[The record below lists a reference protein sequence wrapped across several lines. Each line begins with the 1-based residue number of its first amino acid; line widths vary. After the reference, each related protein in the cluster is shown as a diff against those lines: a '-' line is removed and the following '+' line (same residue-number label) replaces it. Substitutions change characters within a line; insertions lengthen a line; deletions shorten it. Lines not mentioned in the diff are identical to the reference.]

1 MMKRL
6 IRLAAVAAT
15 AAATLAVSACGNG
28 GTVAG
33 SSGSSGS
40 TTAADSTPETGGT
53 VNFLAQAD
61 FSHLDP
67 TRGYDGGVDNFY
79 QLLYRTLVMWKA
91 VGGGKSE
98 IVPDLASSLG
108 TPSDDYKT
116 WTFHLRND
124 IYFQNGQPI
133 TSQDLKFG
141 IERAW
146 DPQAGIGSP
155 YAKTLIAA
163 AASYKGPY
171 EDGSTNA
178 IQTPNSKTIVF
189 HLNQSYPDFNYAAT
203 EPNFV
208 AFPVGTGND
217 DVFDKHPIASGPY
230 EVASYTPGAS
240 LVLTRNPDWKRSSD
254 PNRPA
259 YPNKITFTFGLS
271 GATIDQ
277 RLLADQ
283 STDQNAIGLW
293 GIQASTVAKIQ
304 TEQMKERTV
313 SGPQGCTG
321 YVALNTTDK
330 PLNNLQ
336 VREAIEWAT
345 DKQTMVD
352 AAGGT
357 VLAAEATSIESPT
370 VPDRTTTN
378 VYATAGG
385 TGDVAKAKELLK
397 EAGYANGFTITL
409 QTMNDPISEGEG
421 VAFQA
426 ALARAGITVKL
437 DEMSVSSFY
446 QTIGTVS
453 QEADAAQTGWCP
465 DWPGGLT
472 FLPPLFDSSQ
482 YLTSVGNG
490 DLSMIQSSSLNAQ
503 FASIAKIANTT
514 EQNEAYAQLDVQ
526 IQKMA
531 LIVPT
536 VYANT
541 VELVGT
547 NVAGAYPSAPWD
559 SGVDFVSV
567 GLKNPN
573 S

>member
-1 MMKRL
+1 MLKF
-6 IRLAAVAAT
+6 T
-15 AAATLAVSACGNG
+15 AAAAAAAITLAVAACGNG

-33 SSGSSGS
+33 SSAGS

-53 VNFLAQAD
+53 VNFLAQSD

-67 TRGYDGGVDNFY
+67 ARGYDGGVDNFY
-79 QLLYRTLVMWKA
+79 QLIYRTLVMWKA
-91 VGGGKSE
+91 TSGGKSE
-98 IVPDLASSLG
+98 IVPDLATSLG

-116 WTFHLRND
+116 WTFHLRD
-124 IYFQNGQPI
+124 GIYFQNGQPI
-133 TSQDLKFG
+133 TSQDLRFG
-141 IERAW
+141 IERVW

-155 YAKTLIAA
+155 YAKNLIAA

-171 EDGSTNA
+171 EDGNTNA
-178 IQTPNSKTIVF
+178 IQTPDSKTIVF

-217 DVFDKHPIASGPY
+217 DAFDKNPIASGPY

-240 LVLTRNPDWKRSSD
+240 LVLTRNPHWSRESD

-259 YPNKITFTFGLS
+259 YPNKIAFTFGLS

-277 RLLADQ
+277 RLLADEG
-283 STDQNAIGLW
+283 TDQDAVGLW
-293 GIQASTVAKIQ
+293 DIQASTVAKIQ
-304 TEQMKERTV
+304 TAQMKARTV
-313 SGPQGCTG
+313 SGPMGCTG
-321 YVALNTTDK
+321 YVGLNTTDK
-330 PLNNLQ
+330 PLNNLR

-345 DKQTMVD
+345 DKQTMMD

-357 VLAAEATSIESPT
+357 VLASEGTSIESPT
-370 VPDRTTTN
+370 VPDRTTTD
-378 VYATAGG
+378 VYASVNG
-385 TGDVAKAKELLK
+385 TGNVAKAKELLK
-397 EAGYANGFTITL
+397 EAGYASGFTITL
-409 QTMNDPISEGEG
+409 QTENDPISEGEG

-426 ALARAGITVKL
+426 GLARVGITVKL
-437 DEMSVSSFY
+437 DEMSQSSFY

-472 FLPPLFDSSQ
+472 FMPALFDSN
-482 YLTSVGNG
+482 YLTSVGNN
-490 DLSMIQSSSLNAQ
+490 DLSMIKSSSLNAQ

-514 EQNEAYAQLDVQ
+514 EQNEAYANLDVE

-541 VELVGT
+541 VQLVGS
-547 NVAGAYPSAPWD
+547 NVAGAYASAPED
-559 SGVDFVSV
+559 SGVDFVAV